1 MISRSVVIATTGCSG
16 LAPIPL
22 ASGMLG
28 GPPGIGA
35 AVKIII
41 LRRGTKDGVSYDSTA
56 VDKWPRLLH
65 VHMARK
71 LPKSQK
77 MSMRSGAFGH
87 IMMPFHAR
95 LAAQQAHV
103 ERVFTKLARWLR
115 S

>member
-1 MISRSVVIATTGCSG
+1 M
-16 LAPIPL
+16 
-22 ASGMLG
+22 
-28 GPPGIGA
+28 
-35 AVKIII
+35 KIII

-71 LPKSQK
+71 LPKSLK
-77 MSMRSGAFGH
+77 MNMRSGAFGH

>member
-1 MISRSVVIATTGCSG
+1 
-16 LAPIPL
+16 
-22 ASGMLG
+22 MLG

-95 LAAQQAHV
+95 LAAQQAHL